1 MHISLIPQRP
11 DASRPA
17 AITVRKIGDVLTI
30 EGEAF
35 DFSSLPDGA
44 TIPVVPCHWI
54 SGPVERVGGSLHL
67 SLLLPCAPEFAGSEL
82 PPLIDPPDGLLDLPD
97 LYPAPEPDP
106 TDPAPENDMPVYDDE
121 EPANVDA

>member
-11 DASRPA
+11 AAGQPA
-17 AITVRKIGDVLTI
+17 TITVSKTGDVLTI

-44 TIPVVPCHWI
+44 TVPEVPCHWI
-54 SGPVERVGGSLHL
+54 FGPVERIDGRLHL
-67 SLLLPCAPEFAGSEL
+67 SLLLPCGAEAAGSEL
-82 PPLIDPPDGLLDLPD
+82 PPLIDQPDGLLDLPD
-97 LYPAPEPDP
+97 LYPEPEPVA
-106 TDPAPENDMPVYDDE
+106 TDPEPENDSPVYDDE